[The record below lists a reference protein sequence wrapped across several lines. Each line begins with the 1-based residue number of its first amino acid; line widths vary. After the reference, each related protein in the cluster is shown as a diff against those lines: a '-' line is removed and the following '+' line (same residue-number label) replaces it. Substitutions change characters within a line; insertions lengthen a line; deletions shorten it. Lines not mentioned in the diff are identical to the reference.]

1 VSRTI
6 SSSYSSGITLTSAGD
21 NPVTVTGTINYSSTS
36 PLGAALYSDAAVAW
50 TITNSGRIIAGN
62 YGVKLKA
69 DGGSVTN
76 LSGGT
81 ITSSGYEAVYIAGA
95 LGTVANSGSIA
106 ASHVNANGIFMEGGT
121 VTNYGGGRITGA
133 QAGISMENNPG
144 TVINS
149 ATITGSAKYG
159 VLLFNGGSVTNSS
172 GGTITGLRTGVEIES
187 ESGTVTNA
195 GTIGGQNYYGVY
207 LAAGSTLT
215 NQGGGTISGSADAV
229 LFRAGAANL
238 LVVDPGAI
246 FNGKVDGG
254 NTIGAANVSTLEL
267 ASGATAGTL
276 TGLGSNYVNFA
287 NITVDASATWTL
299 ASVALG
305 AGYTVYD
312 KGALTNTGSI
322 GSTVT
327 LGVGAVLTN
336 AAGAT
341 ITGFYGVSSDG
352 KVVNDGSIGGNTAAG
367 FGVSQSSSASLTNQV
382 NGTITGVYAVESTGA
397 ETSVNYGYIAG
408 SQGGL
413 AMQGGLLSNAA
424 TGTITSSV
432 GVAVN
437 SEAVSSAAA
446 GTVLNAGTIAG
457 STRGVFLQHGGF
469 VSNTGTGHISASK
482 YSAVYFVSYAGTVF
496 NASTIESTSTNDAAI
511 YLQAGGQVTNAT
523 GGLVEGAVG
532 GVKIVGGTLVSAGEI
547 EATASGANAVYLA
560 SGQTERLVIDPGAT
574 FVGLVNGGN
583 AIGAGSTSTLELASS
598 ASTGTLNGLGS
609 SYTNF
614 AQITVDSNA
623 SWTLTGTN
631 TLQTGGTIT
640 NNGTLSLTSA
650 SFADAGAL
658 VNNGVILVD
667 PSTLTAAS
675 LTGAGSSTIGASG
688 TLIAQGTVSSGE
700 TIDFGGANSVLQI
713 SNAAAFAGTIAGA
726 GVNNTIDLT
735 GLTYTVGATGT
746 VTGGMLTITSG
757 ANSATLAVAGIA
769 DNTPVTVTHD
779 AGIGTEAMLCFLAD
793 THIATPLGEVA
804 VQQLT
809 VGDAVVTASGATP
822 RITWIGTGRVLA
834 TRGQRGPATPV
845 IVRKGALADNVPHRD
860 LRVTKGHS
868 LFLDGALIPVEFLV
882 NHRSIV
888 WDDRAQEVT
897 IYHIEL
903 ETHDVL
909 LAEGA
914 PAESYRDDGNRWLFH
929 NANAGWN
936 AEPRE
941 PCAPVLTGG
950 PLVDALWQR
959 LLERAGPRPGVP
971 LTDDPDLHL
980 LVDGQRVD
988 GRPQPNGALRFR
1000 LPKPASTVCVASRAG
1015 APEEL
1020 GLARDPRLL
1029 GVALQR
1035 IIVSQGR
1042 RMKIVEAHDPL
1053 LSVGFHLFEP
1063 DNGFRWTDGGAQL
1076 PTTLFDGLDGICEL
1090 ELHVACTTQYPV
1102 FEAPTRAAAA

>member
-1 VSRTI
+1 MSRTI
-6 SSSYSSGITLTSAGD
+6 SLSYSSGITLTSAGD
-21 NPVTVTGTINYSSTS
+21 NPVYVTGTISSTS
-36 PLGAALYSDAAVAW
+36 TAALGAALYSNAAVDW
-50 TITNSGRIIAGN
+50 TITNSGHITAGN
-62 YGVKLKA
+62 YGIRLKT

-76 LSGGT
+76 
-81 ITSSGYEAVYIAGA
+81 
-95 LGTVANSGSIA
+95 N
-106 ASHVNANGIFMEGGT
+106 
-121 VTNYGGGRITGA
+121 
-133 QAGISMENNPG
+133 
-144 TVINS
+144 
-149 ATITGSAKYG
+149 
-159 VLLFNGGSVTNSS
+159 S
-172 GGTITGLRTGVEIES
+172 GGTITGLRTGVAIES
-187 ESGTVTNA
+187 QPGTVTNA
-195 GTIGGQNYYGVY
+195 GTIGGQNYYGVD
-207 LAAGSTLT
+207 LTAGSTLT
-215 NQGGGTISGSADAV
+215 NQGGGTISGGMDAV
-229 LFRAGAANL
+229 LFHAGSPNL
-238 LVVDPGAI
+238 LVVDPGAV
-246 FNGKVDGG
+246 FTGKVDGG

-276 TGLGSNYVNFA
+276 TSLGSHYVNFA

-299 ASVALG
+299 ASAAIG

-312 KGALTNTGSI
+312 SGTLTNTGSL

-327 LGVGAVLTN
+327 LGVGATLTN
-336 AAGAT
+336 AAAST
-341 ITGFYGVSSDG
+341 ITGFYGVSSHG
-352 KVVNDGSIGGNTAAG
+352 KLVNDGSIGGDTVAG

-382 NGTITGVYAVESTGA
+382 NGTITGVYGVESTGA

-413 AMQGGLLSNAA
+413 AMQGGFLNNAA
-424 TGTITSSV
+424 TGIITSSV

-446 GTVLNAGTIAG
+446 GTVLNTGTISG
-457 STRGVFLQHGGF
+457 LTRGVFLQHGGL
-469 VSNTGTGHISASK
+469 VSNTGTGHITASK
-482 YSAVYFVSYAGTVF
+482 YSAIHVASYAGTVF
-496 NASTIESTSTNDAAI
+496 NASTIETTSTNNAAI
-511 YLQAGGQVTNAT
+511 YLQSGGSVTNAT
-523 GGLVEGAVG
+523 GGLVEGSVG
-532 GVKIVGGTLVSAGEI
+532 GVNIIGGTLVTAGEI

-560 SGQTERLVIDPGAT
+560 SGQTNRLVIDPGAT

-583 AIGAGSTSTLELASS
+583 AIGAGNISTLELASA

-614 AQITVDSNA
+614 AQINIDSNA

-631 TLQTGGTIT
+631 TLQAGGTIT
-640 NNGTLSLTSA
+640 NSGTLSLTSA
-650 SFADAGAL
+650 IFADAGAL
-658 VNNGVILVD
+658 VNNGVILID

-675 LTGAGSSTIGASG
+675 LTGTGSSTIGANG
-688 TLIAQGTVSSGE
+688 TLTAQGTVASGE
-700 TIDFGGANSVLQI
+700 TIGFGGANSYLQI
-713 SNAAAFAGTIAGA
+713 SNYAAFAGTIANASVG
-726 GVNNTIDLT
+726 NTIDLT
-735 GLTYTVGATGT
+735 GLAYTVGATGT

-757 ANSATLAVAGIA
+757 GNSATLAVAGVA
-769 DNTPVTVTHD
+769 NNTPVTVTHD
-779 AGIGTEAMLCFLAD
+779 AGIGTDAMLCFLAD
-793 THIATPLGEVA
+793 THIATPSGEVA
-804 VQQLT
+804 VQQLAI
-809 VGDAVVTASGATP
+809 GDAVVTASGATP

-860 LRVTKGHS
+860 LRITKGHS

-914 PAESYRDDGNRWLFH
+914 PAESYRDDGNRWLFR
-929 NANAGWN
+929 NANDSWN
-936 AEPRE
+936 AAPRE
-941 PCAPVLTGG
+941 PCAPILTGG
-950 PLVDALWQR
+950 SLVDALWRR
-959 LLERAGPRPGVP
+959 LLDRAGPRPGVP

-980 LVDGQRVD
+980 LVDGQRMD
-988 GRPQPNGALRFR
+988 GRPRPDGALVFR
-1000 LPKPASTVCVASRAG
+1000 LPRPANAICVASRAG

-1029 GVALQR
+1029 GVALRR

-1053 LSVGFHLFEP
+1053 LSTGFHLFER
-1063 DNGFRWTDGGAQL
+1063 DNGFRWTDGGAHL
-1076 PTTLFDGLDGICEL
+1076 PAALFDGLDGICEL

-1102 FEAPTRAAAA
+1102 FAQPTQATAA